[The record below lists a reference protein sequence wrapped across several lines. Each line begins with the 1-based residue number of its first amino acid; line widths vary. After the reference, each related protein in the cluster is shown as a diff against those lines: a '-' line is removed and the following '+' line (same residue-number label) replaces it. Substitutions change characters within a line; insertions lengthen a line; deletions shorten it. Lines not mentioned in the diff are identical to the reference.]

1 MKKSRG
7 KKGLKKPG
15 KPSVSIKPTFKIENI
30 VASSELGLEL
40 DLYTIAYKLH
50 DVEYEPEQFPGAI
63 LKLKEP
69 KTSLLLFKNGKIIC
83 AGGKNEREVGSAIEK
98 TMQMLIKYSKI
109 TPPKNFKP
117 KFIIQNIVASAAL
130 GVELDLYGIASEVP
144 DVEYEPEQFPGA
156 ILKFQSPKTSL
167 LLFKNG
173 KIICTGGRS
182 EADVSAA
189 LHQAAKLLAPYSSP
203 LPEKKE

>member
-1 MKKSRG
+1 MAKKNAS
-7 KKGLKKPG
+7 KQKL
-15 KPSVSIKPTFKIENI
+15 VIKPTFKIENI
-30 VASSELGLEL
+30 VASAELGLEL
-40 DLYTIAYKLH
+40 DLYTIASKID

-83 AGGKNEREVGSAIEK
+83 TGGKNEAEVRAAIER
-98 TMQMLIKYSKI
+98 TLRMLVGYSK
-109 TPPKNFKP
+109 TKPPKGFKP
-117 KFIIQNIVASAAL
+117 SFTVQNIVASAEMN
-130 GVELDLYGIASEVP
+130 VELDLYTIASKID

-173 KIICTGGRS
+173 KVICTGGRS
-182 EADVSAA
+182 EKEVETALNMAA
-189 LHQAAKLLAPYSSP
+189 RLLTPYASP
-203 LPEKKE
+203 LPPSQ